1 MIAGVPAF
9 AGPDGDPFSP
19 ANKAESA
26 GSSDPFDLANK
37 AGPAGNSDPFD
48 IANKAK
54 PVKMAKVQ
62 PNDNPQTKTGDPKNP
77 KVVLSPSTRAILERI
92 QFTARVEPQTVQPG
106 QPVKLIIT
114 GRPKGGV
121 HTYAMTKRTP
131 QQLDGQLSYLQ
142 YAKNQYLKPLE
153 RPGVSETPP
162 VRKIEGDQALYE
174 HDKEFTWSQDILV
187 LPETPQGEQT
197 LRFEIKLQACT
208 ESNCVSGSY
217 PPQEVRI
224 NVKGSS
230 VPLTPELQE
239 RLQAKPTGAQV
250 VDESGV
256 WGFVLVSMG
265 AAFLMLLTPCVF
277 PMIPITVSFFLKQS
291 EKEHHNAL
299 ASAGVYSSTIIVV
312 LTLAVFLL
320 GKVVIDLAND
330 PWLNLGL
337 GVVLIFFALSLF
349 GMYDIELPSFLARFT
364 SAREGKG
371 GMAGPFFMA
380 LTFTITSFTCT
391 GPFLGPLLAGAA
403 ELKPSYEK
411 LILGALAYSV
421 VFAAPFFV
429 LALFPKLLK
438 TLPKSGGWLNAI
450 KVVMGFLEFAA
461 ALKFIANTD
470 LAWNPG
476 DALFF
481 TYETVLCAWIALSLA
496 CGLYLFG
503 LFRLPHDSPEE
514 HIGVV
519 RMLFASLFVGL
530 AVYMTPAL
538 WRVTPQGII
547 GKGLVAFLPLDT
559 RLDMDWTRD
568 LDEAWADAT
577 QGKEVKLIFIDFTGQ
592 NCTNCRYNEK
602 NVFTKPSVRDLMKD
616 FVRVQL
622 YTDRVPEEGLTAGE
636 SEALGKHNQRLQEGT
651 FNDVTNPYYAIV
663 KPEKGK
669 KPFTKGADGKL
680 KLNGTIIGTRSGLIP
695 ANKVKQFVN
704 FLKDSL
710 NEQQA
715 AK

>member
-1 MIAGVPAF
+1 MKLIEKQSRLKEALRRACLALVVGLAF
-9 AGPDGDPFSP
+9 GPSAWAAAADDPFS
-19 ANKAESA
+19 
-26 GSSDPFDLANK
+26 LANM
-37 AGPAGNSDPFD
+37 ATTDNS
-48 IANKAK
+48 N
-54 PVKMAKVQ
+54 Q
-62 PNDNPQTKTGDPKNP
+62 PKDTLDAR
-77 KVVLSPSTRAILERI
+77 TRAILERI
-92 QFTARVEPQTVQPG
+92 QFTARAEPATVQPG
-106 QPVKLIIT
+106 RTFKLVIT
-114 GRPKGGV
+114 GKPIPGN
-121 HTYAMTKRTP
+121 HTYAMTKRSP
-131 QQLDGQLSYLQ
+131 QQLDGQLSYLE
-142 YAKNQYLKPLE
+142 YAPNEWLKPVA
-153 RPGVSETPP
+153 PISETPP
-162 VRKIEGDQALYE
+162 ILVNDPSGSSLYE
-174 HDKEFTWSQDILV
+174 HDKEFTWSQDVVV
-187 LPETPQGEQT
+187 LPETPQGPQT
-197 LRFEIKLQACT
+197 LRVKIKLQACN
-208 ESNCVSGSY
+208 EKNCLLGYY
-217 PPQEVRI
+217 PPLDVKV
-224 NVKGSS
+224 NVKGTS

-239 RLQAKPTGAQV
+239 RLKAKPPTAQL
-250 VDESGV
+250 VDETSV
-256 WGFVLVSMG
+256 WGFVLISMG

-299 ASAGVYSSTIIVV
+299 LSAGVYSSTIIVV

-337 GVVLIFFALSLF
+337 GAVLIFFALSLF

-364 SAREGKG
+364 SARESKG
-371 GMAGPFFMA
+371 GLAGPFFMA

-438 TLPKSGGWLNAI
+438 RLPKSGGWLNAI
-450 KVVMGFLEFAA
+450 KVVMGFLELAA

-481 TYETVLCAWIALSLA
+481 TYETVLCAWIALSVA
-496 CGLYLFG
+496 CGMYLFG
-503 LFRLPHDSPEE
+503 IFRLPHDSPED

-519 RMLFASLFVGL
+519 RMMFASLFVGM

-568 LDEAWADAT
+568 FDEAWNDAT
-577 QGKEVKLIFIDFTGQ
+577 AGNKSKLLFIDFTGQ

-602 NVFTKPSVRDLMKD
+602 NVFTKPAVRDLMKD

-622 YTDRVPEEGLTAGE
+622 YTDFVPEEGLSSSE
-636 SEALGKHNQRLQEGT
+636 SAEQAKRNQRLQDGT
-651 FNDVTNPYYAIV
+651 FNNVTNPFYAIV

-669 KPFTKGADGKL
+669 KPYTVDADGKL

-695 ANKVKQFVN
+695 ANKVRQFVS
-704 FLKDSL
+704 FLKDAL
-710 NEQQA
+710 KE
-715 AK
+715 